1 MKNSMKPTY
10 VNKVQQRKIETN
22 QKKKSLQ
29 DSGKSSILKLN
40 IPIKDEV
47 ELKKYEIYGELGKG
61 AYGIVK
67 MGVEKNTG

>member
-10 VNKVQQRKIETN
+10 VNKVQQKKIETN
-22 QKKKSLQ
+22 QKKKPLQ
-29 DSGKSSILKLN
+29 SSGKSAILKLS
-40 IPIKDEV
+40 ISIKDEV

-67 MGVEKNTG
+67 MGLDKSTG